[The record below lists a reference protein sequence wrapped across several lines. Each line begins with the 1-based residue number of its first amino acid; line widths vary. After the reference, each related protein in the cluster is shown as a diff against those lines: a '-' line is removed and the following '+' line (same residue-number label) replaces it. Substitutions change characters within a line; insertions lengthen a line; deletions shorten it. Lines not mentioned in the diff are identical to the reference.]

1 MMHSPDGHP
10 LIQIDWDDFV
20 YWQQWLDSEKDDN
33 PPMTI
38 DFAFWYREKKYYCTG
53 EDYGFVI
60 VDKDWNRIA
69 YSKNFRKL
77 LLEPVFDGKSFKDS
91 LDQIYIED

>member
-38 DFAFWYREKKYYCTG
+38 DFAFWYRGKKYYCTG
-53 EDYGFVI
+53 EDYG
-60 VDKDWNRIA
+60 
-69 YSKNFRKL
+69 KNFRKL